1 MIVCGQEQ
9 PISLRISVTDRCQ
22 LRCLYCMPP
31 EGVPKRGRQDILSFE
46 EILRFVRLVKSHF
59 GLSKV
64 HITGGEPLVRP
75 NIPDLIEKLVREGI
89 ADIALTTNGH
99 CLPEAAWQLKQAGL
113 KRINISLDSLDPR
126 TFARLTRGG
135 NLRHAME
142 GLTAASRNGFSP
154 IKLNVIVMRGFNSDE
169 VVQLGRFGLDRGCE
183 VRFLELMPI
192 GPAAEHFDEWFVSS
206 AEVRVRLSKAFD
218 LYSEPTRL
226 GDSSRRFLAR
236 DNQGREGFI
245 GFISSNSGPFCTDC
259 RRLRLTACG
268 ELVGCLAVGKAL
280 GIRHILRGVQPAAT
294 PRLIEAAQKALGLKR
309 NGQAF
314 VTKNLMAMTGG

>member
-1 MIVCGQEQ
+1 MIASGQQQ

-31 EGVPKRGRQDILSFE
+31 KGVPKRARQDILSFE
-46 EILRFVRLVKSHF
+46 EILSFVRLVKSHF

-75 NIPDLIEKLVREGI
+75 NIPDLIEKLAREGI

-99 CLPEAAWQLKQAGL
+99 YLPETAWQLKQAGL
-113 KRINISLDSLDPR
+113 KRLNISLDSLDPR
-126 TFARLTRGG
+126 TFAQLTRGG
-135 NLRHAME
+135 DIRHAME

-154 IKLNVIVMRGFNSDE
+154 IKLNVIVIRGFNSDE

-192 GPAAEHFDEWFVSS
+192 GPAAKHLDEWFVSS
-206 AEVRVRLSKAFD
+206 AEVMAKLSKAFD
-218 LYSEPTRL
+218 LYPEPTRP

-236 DNQGREGFI
+236 DSQGREGFI
-245 GFISSNSGPFCTDC
+245 GFISSSSRPFCADC

-268 ELVGCLAVGKAL
+268 ELVGCLAIGKAL
-280 GIRHILRGVQPAAT
+280 DIRQILREAPPAAT
-294 PRLIEAAQKALGLKR
+294 SHLIEAVRKALGLKR

-314 VTKNLMAMTGG
+314 VTRNLMATTGG